1 MKGVRRNISQNDTFL
16 NKSISTF
23 MPQKYTLSIWLYISR
38 VLFLGIF
45 YVNMVVIIL
54 YI

>member
-1 MKGVRRNISQNDTFL
+1 MKGVRRNRPQNDTFL

-23 MPQKYTLSIWLYISR
+23 MPQKYKLSILLYISM